1 MSTAAQVTS
10 RPYTFA
16 SALDRNGNIT
26 TINNVESLKKGII
39 KTSKN
44 KANEPYTIL
53 LLGETGVGKSS
64 LLELIANVLT
74 GNDIDHYNFNVL
86 DHRNEQH
93 GPSNQSQTN
102 SARLYEFTS
111 KNGIAVRILDTPG
124 LADTRGIQQDELHK
138 KNIVAQ
144 IEEHVDSVNAILVL
158 ANGTVPRVT
167 VGTDYALSTLTAM
180 FPNLPINMAF
190 IFTNVLSLLHLNF
203 SGDTIPAV
211 LKDAPRFPLNNP
223 VALQR
228 KCLSLKDDPRIRNRG
243 TNMRREVQGGEQNA
257 LEMLVKLFDWL
268 DGLKP
273 QPISRAKKAKNSD
286 PQTRSPHLTSKIFAA
301 CQNAFRYA
309 LCRSPS

>member
-1 MSTAAQVTS
+1 
-10 RPYTFA
+10 
-16 SALDRNGNIT
+16 
-26 TINNVESLKKGII
+26 
-39 KTSKN
+39 
-44 KANEPYTIL
+44 
-53 LLGETGVGKSS
+53 
-64 LLELIANVLT
+64 LELIANVLT

-111 KNGIAVRILDTPG
+111 KNGIVVRILDTPG

-180 FPNLPINMAF
+180 FPNLPTNMAF

-273 QPISRAKKAKNSD
+273 QPISRVKKAKNSD
-286 PQTRSPHLTSKIFAA
+286 PQTRSPHLTSKISAA
-301 CQNAFRYA
+301 CQNAFRYAFRYA